1 MDQSEFLQELIK
13 IKTVLERY
21 VRYKISN
28 YYDAEDVLQE
38 VCLTASLHYQ
48 NLRDVKNF
56 KAWLIRIAANK
67 CNDYYRYKTR
77 EMDIPTDVAEETIL
91 CASNHGLRVKET
103 VHDTLDML
111 PDKDKQILYLSYIKN
126 MPQADIAVRLGIPV
140 GTVKSRLFI
149 AKTKFREKYPYPPKP
164 IEEFK
169 GEDTM
174 KTLPDFLPAY
184 KIMKLDTPVFPVK
197 WEEIMGM
204 FIVPRIGEKLQWGMY
219 DMPSRALT
227 GKYDME
233 ATNKAV
239 IHGIEGVEIKA
250 SYRDADGSKP
260 DHYYIAQLTDT
271 HCRYLAEIYF
281 DRFGIRRYLTF
292 LDGEE
297 FINEWSFGED
307 NCGKET
313 DMISKGII
321 QRKEGNITCKLM
333 PEVIDVTGRYNIT
346 LNGKDYDTV
355 CVMNIEIHGNDAIAS
370 EQYIDFNGRTILWRR
385 FNRDDWA
392 MNRYKKLWSEQLPDN
407 ERINING
414 ETYVH
419 WYDCITSYIIE
430 QNN

>member
-1 MDQSEFLQELIK
+1 MDQSEFEYELIRTK
-13 IKTVLERY
+13 VTLERFI
-21 VRYKISN
+21 RYKISN
-28 YYDAEDVLQE
+28 YYDTEDVLQE
-38 VCLTASLHYQ
+38 VFLTASLHYQ
-48 NLRDVKNF
+48 DLHDLKNF

-67 CNDYYRYKTR
+67 CNDYYRFKAR
-77 EMDIPTDVAEETIL
+77 EMDIPTDGTGETIL
-91 CASNHGLRVKET
+91 CLSSHGLTVKET
-103 VHDTLDML
+103 VRETLDML

-126 MPQADIAVRLGIPV
+126 MPQAEIAERLGIPV
-140 GTVKSRLFI
+140 GTVKSRLFN
-149 AKTKFREKYPYPPKP
+149 AKTKFKEKYPYQPKSTKG
-164 IEEFK
+164 FK
-169 GEDTM
+169 GENIM
-174 KTLPDFLPAY
+174 KTLPESLPEY
-184 KIMKLDTPVFPVK
+184 KIEKLDTSAFPIK

-204 FIVPRIGEKLQWGMY
+204 FIIPRIGEKLQWGMY

-250 SYRDADGSKP
+250 SYQDAGGSKP

-281 DRFGIRRYLTF
+281 DQFGIRRYLTF
-292 LDGEE
+292 LDGDD

-313 DMISKGII
+313 DIKLKGII
-321 QRKEGNITCKLM
+321 QRNGNNIICKQM
-333 PEVIDVTGRYNIT
+333 PEAIDVTGHYKIT
-346 LNGKDYDTV
+346 INGKDYDTV
-355 CVMNIEIHGNDAIAS
+355 CVMNIEIHNNDAIAC
-370 EQYIDFNGRTILWRR
+370 EQFIDLHGRTVLWRR

-392 MNRYKKLWSEQLPDN
+392 MNRYKKLWSEQYPDN
-407 ERINING
+407 ERMNING

-430 QNN
+430 

>member
-1 MDQSEFLQELIK
+1 MDQSDFLQELIK
-13 IKTVLERY
+13 VKTVLERFIH
-21 VRYKISN
+21 YKISN

-38 VCLTASLHYQ
+38 AYLTASLHYQ
-48 NLRDVKNF
+48 DLHDVKNF

-67 CNDYYRYKTR
+67 CNDYYRFKSK
-77 EMDIPTDVAEETIL
+77 EIDIPTDCAAETIL
-91 CASNHGLRVKET
+91 CASSHGLSVKET

-126 MPQADIAVRLGIPV
+126 MPQAEIAERLKIPV
-140 GTVKSRLFI
+140 GTVKSRLFT

-164 IEEFK
+164 TEEFK
-169 GEDTM
+169 GENTM
-174 KTLPDFLPAY
+174 KTLPASLPEY
-184 KIMKLDTPVFPVK
+184 KIVKLDTSAFRVK

-204 FIVPRIGEKLQWGMY
+204 FIIPKIGEKLQWGMY

-233 ATNKAV
+233 VTNKAV
-239 IHGIEGVEIKA
+239 IHGIEGVEIKS
-250 SYRDADGSKP
+250 SYHDDNGSEP

-281 DRFGIRRYLTF
+281 DQFGIRRYLTF

-297 FINEWSFGED
+297 FINEWGVGED

-313 DMISKGII
+313 VMRPKGII
-321 QRKEGNITCKLM
+321 QRKEDSITCKLTS
-333 PEVIDVTGRYNIT
+333 EVIDVTGRYNIT
-346 LNGKDYDTV
+346 INGKDYDTV
-355 CVMNIEIHGNDAIAS
+355 CVMNIEIHNNDAIAC
-370 EQYIDFNGRTILWRR
+370 EQFIDFNGRTVLWRR

-392 MNRYKKLWSEQLPDN
+392 INRYKKLWSEQYPDN

-430 QNN
+430 